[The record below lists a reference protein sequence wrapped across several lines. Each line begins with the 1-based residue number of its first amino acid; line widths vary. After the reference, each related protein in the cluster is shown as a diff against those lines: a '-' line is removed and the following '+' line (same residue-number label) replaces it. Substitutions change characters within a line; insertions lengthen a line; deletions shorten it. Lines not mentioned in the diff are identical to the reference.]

1 MISIVSQHLNAS
13 TPQHLN
19 TSTPQYDRNLQP
31 RPPGRPGPPPSH
43 PSSSS
48 PRLRPRT
55 NPQLNTGL
63 PRDRLTALCA
73 SHIHRASPSP
83 LPTSGGLALT
93 ISWKCSAHSPHGYNL
108 VIISIRFFASRF
120 CLGDGLS
127 GYCAASV
134 CRNTHVAVP
143 RSSFVVVVRP
153 VAFPFLSPSPSPSP
167 SPFRLGFGNRRRRA
181 GSCVRC
187 IADCCVVV
195 VVVGCAGWVDGFV
208 PSPNQRSSAI
218 LARASGLATTDDTD
232 VTASEHRRARRR
244 ILSSPAS
251 STSVTSATRR
261 RRSA

>member
-1 MISIVSQHLNAS
+1 MIVSRHLVISIPQYLS
-13 TPQHLN
+13 TPI
-19 TSTPQYDRNLQP
+19 PQYDRNLQP

-48 PRLRPRT
+48 PRHRPRT

-143 RSSFVVVVRP
+143 RSSFVVVVVVVVIARP
-153 VAFPFLSPSPSPSP
+153 VAFPFLSPSP

-195 VVVGCAGWVDGFV
+195 VVGCAGWVDGFV
-208 PSPNQRSSAI
+208 PSSNQRSSAI

-261 RRSA
+261 RKSA